1 MSLLRDAFRLAK
13 KKVGRVHLGGGGGP
27 PAVTGDP
34 STDLGLTGGGGFDGG
49 PVGPGTDMTET
60 GLPSAAIAGIQVSP
74 TSVVRNKCPRGYTLV
89 HLSGFLGIPHAGD
102 TCVLTK
108 VARALGLARH
118 RRGRGI
124 SARDLRA
131 TLRVTRLVRHME
143 KELPHHVV
151 HRRAIGS
158 GKK

>member
-1 MSLLRDAFRLAK
+1 MALLRDAFRLAK
-13 KKVGRVHLGGGGGP
+13 KKLARRGGGSP
-27 PAVTGDP
+27 PPTVTGDEG
-34 STDLGLTGGGGFDGG
+34 TDLGLQGGGTTLDGV
-49 PVGPGTDMTET
+49 PQPGTDMTEA
-60 GLPSAAIAGIQVSP
+60 GLPAAAIAGIQVSP
-74 TSVVRNKCPRGYTLV
+74 THVVRNKCPKGYTLV
-89 HLSGFLGIPHAGD
+89 HMSGFLGIPHAGD

-131 TLRVTRLVRHME
+131 ALRVTRLVRHME
-143 KELPHHVV
+143 KQLPHHVV
-151 HRRAIGS
+151 HRRLSA